1 MAFQTNKTTS
11 VSPSVD
17 KISTVSLLQPTG
29 FRVIIDREN
38 YPNFEFFA
46 QSVAHPGVDINPA
59 QVPFRRAD
67 VFFPG
72 DKLTFP
78 PVNFTVLMDENMASY
93 SELYNW
99 LERMVEKPIKDKRT
113 LNDSTNIPIMGDLT
127 VIVLSSHNNQNK
139 QIKYYGAFP
148 TNLSTVSLETTA
160 GDTPAITFTVDFR
173 FDYWDII

>member
-1 MAFQTNKTTS
+1 MAYKTNKVTTKS
-11 VSPSVD
+11 ASVD
-17 KISTVSLLQPTG
+17 RISTISLLQPTG

-38 YPNFEFFA
+38 YPNFEFYA
-46 QSVAHPGVDINPA
+46 QSVAHPGVDVNPA
-59 QVPFRRAD
+59 TAAFSRAD

-78 PVNFTVLMDENMASY
+78 PVNFTVIMDENMASY
-93 SELYNW
+93 TEMWNW
-99 LERMVEKPIKDKRT
+99 CKRMVEKPNKDKRT
-113 LNDSTNIPIMGDLT
+113 VNDATNVPLIGDIT

-148 TNLSTVSLETTA
+148 TNLSTVSLEAAT
-160 GDTPAITFTVDFR
+160 GDVPAITYTVDFR